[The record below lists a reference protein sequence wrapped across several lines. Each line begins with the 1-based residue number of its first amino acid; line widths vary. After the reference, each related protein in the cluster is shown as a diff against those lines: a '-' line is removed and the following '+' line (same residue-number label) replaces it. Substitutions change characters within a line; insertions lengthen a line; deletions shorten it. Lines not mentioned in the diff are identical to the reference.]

1 MYTGPFMSVKGPAPR
16 AYWILSGIL
25 CLCTLVALW
34 ITAWKIRQDKVEAR
48 MGGREP
54 EPAETDRP
62 RRIPIAFRKFA
73 RAGHFKIGYVRE
85 ATLAVLDLNS
95 RCLVSYPGMKEGER
109 RAWQEL
115 QITWVAGDSNAC
127 VLQVEFKPGS
137 PCRGPGEYEA
147 LKPGL
152 RIELDPEVHL
162 TVERWDPAKPEVYL
176 AGPTGSAGLAE
187 GGVFDLAPYSA
198 RLTRNV
204 LRVERH

>member
-1 MYTGPFMSVKGPAPR
+1 MSVKGPAPR

-25 CLCTLVALW
+25 CLCTLVALF
-34 ITAWKIRQDKVEAR
+34 ITAWKIRQEKVEAR
-48 MGGREP
+48 IGGREA
-54 EPAETDRP
+54 EPSDTDRP
-62 RRIPIAFRKFA
+62 RKIPIARGKFA

-95 RCLVSYPGMKEGER
+95 RCLVSYPGLKEGER

-115 QITWVAGDSNAC
+115 QLAWVAGDSTSC
-127 VLQVEFKPGS
+127 VVQVEFRPGS
-137 PCRGPGEYEA
+137 PCRGPGEYED

-152 RIELDPEVHL
+152 RIELDPDVHL
-162 TVERWDPAKPEVYL
+162 TVERWDPSKPEVYL

-187 GGVFDLAPYSA
+187 GGVFEVAPYVA
-198 RLTRNV
+198 RLTGKL